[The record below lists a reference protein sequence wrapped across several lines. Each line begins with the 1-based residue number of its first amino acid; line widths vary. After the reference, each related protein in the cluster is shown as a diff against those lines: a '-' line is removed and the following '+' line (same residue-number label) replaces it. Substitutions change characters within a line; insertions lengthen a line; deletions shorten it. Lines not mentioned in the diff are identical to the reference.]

1 VNEDIMRDIFKLP
14 PLQAWEKIFDH
25 LWHEFSGPIS
35 SDVADAITT
44 GRDRDLAALDNLLAG
59 SAWDLWSFFETSAP
73 RTSEKL
79 RHFWSQRSSGK
90 AIFIMDALSLREAPW
105 CIEQAKERGFSVHQ
119 ACATASELPG
129 DTTPFAK
136 ALGFGQRSSLEHN
149 QGKSSDFPNAWTE
162 SNGVPFEDCTA
173 MIKAD
178 PNIIYWHHW
187 PDSQMHDLA
196 DDGDGY
202 RTLAK
207 TAAEQLVSD
216 EFWSFVEKLAT
227 GRRVIITADHGYA
240 HSGLFQDV
248 TEKEQASFLKT
259 RFKSGRATPKSEENS
274 PHHWIPPLT
283 QTLSTQHGN
292 WDFVLGRRKWKSQGG
307 YPTLTHGGL
316 SLLEVAVPYIELSR

>member
-1 VNEDIMRDIFKLP
+1 VNENIMRELFKLP
-14 PLQAWEKIFDH
+14 PQQAWGKIFNY
-25 LWHEFSGPIS
+25 LWHEFSGSIR
-35 SDVADAITT
+35 SDVADAIST
-44 GRDRDLAALDNLLAG
+44 GRDRDLAALENLLAG
-59 SAWDLWSFFETSAP
+59 SAWDLWDSFESSAP

-79 RHFWSQRSSGK
+79 KLFWSQRSSGK
-90 AIFIMDALSLREAPW
+90 AIFILDALSLREAPW
-105 CIEQAKERGFSVHQ
+105 CIEQAKERGFSIHQ

-149 QGKSSDFPNAWTE
+149 LGKSSDFQNAWTE
-162 SNGVPFEDCTA
+162 SNNVPFEDCA
-173 MIKAD
+173 ALIKAD

-187 PDSQMHDLA
+187 PDSQIHDLA
-196 DDGDGY
+196 EDGDGY

-207 TAAEQLVSD
+207 TTAEQLASD
-216 EFWSFVEKLAT
+216 DFWSFVEKLAT

-248 TEKEQASFLKT
+248 TEKEQAAFLKT
-259 RFKSGRATPKSEENS
+259 KFKSGRATLNCGENNT
-274 PHHWIPPLT
+274 HYWVPPLT
-283 QTLSTQHGN
+283 RTLSTQHGN

-316 SLLEVAVPYIELSR
+316 SLLEVAVPFIELSR